1 MPRGPLT
8 WATIPLVAIILIRHG
23 ETAWSAER
31 RHTGRTDVP
40 LTPEGRT
47 QAAALRP
54 ALAHLAPDRVLT
66 SPLSRARDTCELAG
80 LGAHAVVDDRLLE
93 WDYGTAEGR
102 TTAELRT
109 EVPGW
114 SVWTHPVEGGETL
127 AAVAER
133 ADALIAD
140 LRTAGTETWVLVAHA
155 HLLRI
160 LGARWCGWPADGG
173 AALVLDPGSTSV
185 LGHERETPVIERWN
199 LVPGEL
205 VQS

>member
-1 MPRGPLT
+1 M
-8 WATIPLVAIILIRHG
+8 AIILIRHG
-23 ETAWSAER
+23 ETAWSAQR

-40 LTPEGRT
+40 LTAAGRA
-47 QAAALRP
+47 QAAALGP
-54 ALAHLAPDRVLT
+54 TMAHLTPDRVLT

-80 LGAHAVVDDRLLE
+80 LGAHAVVDDRLVE
-93 WDYGTAEGR
+93 WDYGAVEGR

-114 SVWTHPVEGGETL
+114 SVWTHPVAGGETL
-127 AAVAER
+127 DAVSER
-133 ADALIAD
+133 ADAVIAD
-140 LRTAGTETWVLVAHA
+140 LRTAGDQTWVLVAHA

-160 LGARWCGWPADGG
+160 LGARWCGWPATAGS
-173 AALVLDPGSTSV
+173 ALVLDPASTSV